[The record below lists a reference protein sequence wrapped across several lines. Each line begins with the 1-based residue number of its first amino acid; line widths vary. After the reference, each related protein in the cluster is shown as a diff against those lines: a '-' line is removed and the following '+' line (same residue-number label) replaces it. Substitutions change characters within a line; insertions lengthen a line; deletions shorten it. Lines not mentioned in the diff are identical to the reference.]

1 VTPAERTF
9 MSMRIRVGLT
19 GGIGAGKTEAA
30 KIFAALGALVI
41 NADSLAREA
50 VAPGGAILERIAQQY
65 PAAVAPDGAL
75 DRAALAAIV
84 FRDESARE
92 AVNAMVHPYVRERAF
107 ALECEAAAEQIVM
120 HEVPLLFEAG
130 FYRFCDANIVVIA
143 DDVIREGRVAARSGL
158 APDDI
163 RRRMRA
169 QIDPFRACELADYTI
184 VNDDSLAAL
193 DDAVRD
199 VFDDLQTRLP
209 TVSRRA

>member
-1 VTPAERTF
+1 
-9 MSMRIRVGLT
+9 MRIRVGLT
-19 GGIGAGKTEAA
+19 GGIGAGKTEVA

-50 VAPGGAILERIAQQY
+50 LAPGGAILERIALRH
-65 PAAVAPDGAL
+65 PGAVAPDGTL

-107 ALECEAAAEQIVM
+107 ALEREATADQIVV

-130 FYRFCDANIVVIA
+130 FYHFCDANIVVIA
-143 DDVIREGRVAARSGL
+143 DDVMREERVAARSGF

-169 QIDPFRACELADYTI
+169 QIDPSRACELADYTI

-193 DDAVRD
+193 QDAVRD

-209 TVSRRA
+209 TRSRRA